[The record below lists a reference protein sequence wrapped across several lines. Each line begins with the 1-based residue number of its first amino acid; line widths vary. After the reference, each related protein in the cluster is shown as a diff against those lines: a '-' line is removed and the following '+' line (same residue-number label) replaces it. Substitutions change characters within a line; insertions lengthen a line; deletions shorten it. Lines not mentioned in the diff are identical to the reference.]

1 MNNLLILYNPY
12 YQSDVIEQHLD
23 ILKNN
28 GVVAFG
34 KIRSKLRN
42 YDSPNEEKLDAL
54 YESVSA
60 ENPLQLFLTD
70 YDSIYVANVI
80 SIKDEKTK
88 IIKAPSYY
96 DELDVEKW
104 FVFNDLRLIIDKN
117 FAQVRDSALANFK
130 AVNYN
135 NRTYAVY
142 GNQYAYPMQVTMKKE
157 INYFEKED
165 EKFKYYT
172 NIFKTPLELETRQ
185 NLINFTFGE
194 EIFYALHPNTQDN
207 IISAE
212 IEYTQNKHNPLYD
225 YSAAIMKYSKAIEAE
240 LHSFFKVLFEA
251 LIRYDSSIANISF
264 AVQGM
269 ERKVGD
275 IATKK
280 ANYGTYKFLLKDSQI
295 KSAINATIQKS
306 NLRYFIL
313 SSIPYYINVIQNIR
327 NESVHGGGAT
337 LDECKQIR
345 KKLLGIG
352 ESGFVGELVNN
363 KYEIENLKK
372 QY

>member
-1 MNNLLILYNPY
+1 MQNLLILYNPY
-12 YQSDVIEQHLD
+12 YKSDVIEQHLE

-34 KIRSKLRN
+34 KLRSKLRD
-42 YDSPNEEKLDAL
+42 YDHPNEEKLDTL

-80 SIKDEKTK
+80 AVKSEKTK

-96 DELDVEKW
+96 DTMDVEKW
-104 FVFNDLRLIIDKN
+104 FIFDDLRLIIDKN
-117 FAQVRDSALANFK
+117 FAQVRDSVLANFK

-142 GNQYAYPMQVTMKKE
+142 GNKYVYPMQVTMKEE

-165 EKFKYYT
+165 TNFKYYT
-172 NIFKTPLELETRQ
+172 NIFKTPLEITTRQ
-185 NLINFTFGE
+185 NLIEFTFGE
-194 EIFYALHPNTQDN
+194 DIFYALHPNTQDN

-212 IEYTQNKHNPLYD
+212 IEFSQNKHNPLYD
-225 YSAAIMKYSKAIEAE
+225 YSAVIMKYSKAIEAE
-240 LHSFFKVLFEA
+240 LHNFFKTLVAF
-251 LIRYDSSIANISF
+251 LIKQDATIANIPFS
-264 AVQGM
+264 VQGM
-269 ERKVGD
+269 DRTVED
-275 IATKK
+275 IALQK
-280 ANYGTYKFLLKDSQI
+280 ANYGTYKFLLKNHQI
-295 KSAINATIQKS
+295 KSTIQHNIQKS
-306 NLRYFIL
+306 NLKYFIL
-313 SSIPYYINVIQNIR
+313 SSIPYYINTIQNIR
-327 NESVHGGGAT
+327 NESVHGNGAT

-352 ESGFVGELVNN
+352 DSGFISELISG
-363 KYEIENLKK
+363 KDEFEK
-372 QY
+372 